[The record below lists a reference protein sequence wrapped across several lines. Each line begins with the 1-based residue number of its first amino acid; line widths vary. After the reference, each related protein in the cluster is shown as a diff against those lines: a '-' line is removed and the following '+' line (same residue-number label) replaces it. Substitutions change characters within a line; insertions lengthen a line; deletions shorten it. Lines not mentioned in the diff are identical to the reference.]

1 MTDIDKFILDS
12 IEGCSSFEM
21 LGEEI
26 RSLELSLVQEY
37 FVSNDPIYE
46 LLIALIDKYQDN
58 EELGFY
64 VYKIKEKLLNY
75 FTN

>member
-12 IEGCSSFEM
+12 IESCSSFEM

-37 FVSNDPIYE
+37 FVSKDPIYE
-46 LLIALIDKYQDN
+46 LLIALIEKYKDN
-58 EELGFY
+58 KELGFY